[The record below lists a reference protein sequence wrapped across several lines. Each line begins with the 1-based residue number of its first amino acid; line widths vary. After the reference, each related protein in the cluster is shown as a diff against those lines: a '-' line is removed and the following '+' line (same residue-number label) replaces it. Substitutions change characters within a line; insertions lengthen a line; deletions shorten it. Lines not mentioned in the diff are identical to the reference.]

1 MKKIIISSAIFAL
14 ALSAKNASAGGI
26 PTIDTASIAQ
36 TILLVQGQ
44 AKQLTQLVMQVETAK
59 KQLTEA
65 QQTLKSISG
74 ERGMSGL
81 ADMSSIRQQIPADF
95 LKASQSIRQ
104 LGESGA
110 SVDAKK
116 IYQSIKQF
124 GCEERTKDP
133 ALIRLCEAEAYSA
146 PTTLA
151 LVTDSVKRAEQRA
164 AQLQTLLKSIDTK
177 DAKAAMDLQNRIQV
191 ETAMLANEKM
201 LMEMA
206 LKNQETQK
214 RLLDQE
220 IKERGTKMLMNKA
233 SFSISEGVK

>member
-1 MKKIIISSAIFAL
+1 MNQFKKAIISSI
-14 ALSAKNASAGGI
+14 LSGAFITAAHAGGI

-36 TILLVQGQ
+36 AILLVQGQ

-65 QQTLKSISG
+65 KETLNSISG

-81 ADMSSIRQQIPADF
+81 ADMSNMRHQIPADF

-110 SVDAKK
+110 SADAKK

-124 GCEERTKDP
+124 GCAERIKDP
-133 ALIRLCEAEAYSA
+133 ALQRLCEAEAYSS
-146 PTTLA
+146 PTTLT

-177 DAKAAMDLQNRIQV
+177 DAKGAMDLQNRIQV

-214 RLLDQE
+214 QLIEEE
-220 IKERGTKMLMNKA
+220 IKQRGTKALMNR
-233 SFSISEGVK
+233 SGFTID

>member
-1 MKKIIISSAIFAL
+1 MNHFKKAI
-14 ALSAKNASAGGI
+14 LSGIFSIAGFGAAYAGGI

-36 TILLVQGQ
+36 TILLMQGQ

-74 ERGMSGL
+74 ERGMSGI
-81 ADMSSIRQQIPADF
+81 ADMSSIRQQIPSDF

-110 SVDAKK
+110 SADAKK

-124 GCEERTKDP
+124 GCEERIKDP
-133 ALIRLCEAEAYSA
+133 ALQRLCEAEAYSN
-146 PTTLA
+146 PVTQS

-164 AQLQTLLKSIDTK
+164 SQLQTLLKSIDTK

-214 RLLDQE
+214 QLIEEE
-220 IKERGTKMLMNKA
+220 IKQRGTKALMNR
-233 SFSISEGVK
+233 SGFSID